1 MPIQLQKNY
10 SWYFCSTTSYF
21 PFLKPTC
28 SAIFQI
34 CCPKKDQCQKNMLS
48 CRNLVLLVQHHH
60 QLFTL
65 NTWDKMTTW
74 ECYCSTLSVTI
85 AAPPEILCSLYLHW
99 KNRYVSTIAAP
110 WCYYC
115 STIKSILCF
124 FNGKM
129 PTCDWYWWYYCS
141 TTIFTT
147 CRTNKQFDK
156 IIRFE
161 TKDFSRFRGLLSVSF
176 FQKKLSSNPF
186 LFLIFKFWAK
196 VKKTLALSLPAENQ
210 QED

>member
-1 MPIQLQKNY
+1 
-10 SWYFCSTTSYF
+10 
-21 PFLKPTC
+21 
-28 SAIFQI
+28 
-34 CCPKKDQCQKNMLS
+34 
-48 CRNLVLLVQHHH
+48 
-60 QLFTL
+60 
-65 NTWDKMTTW
+65 MTTW

-124 FNGKM
+124 FTGKM
-129 PTCDWYWWYYCS
+129 LTCDWYWWYYCS

-176 FQKKLSSNPF
+176 FQKNYHQIHFCFFSNFQVLGKGQKKLGSFAPSWEPASSSRIRAQAIRHSSSKNSRNV
-186 LFLIFKFWAK
+186 AYG
-196 VKKTLALSLPAENQ
+196 TH
-210 QED
+210 

>member
-21 PFLKPTC
+21 PFLEPTC
-28 SAIFQI
+28 SAKKNMLS
-34 CCPKKDQCQKNMLS
+34 CPKKDQCQKNMLS

-85 AAPPEILCSLYLHW
+85 AAPPEILRSLYLHW

-124 FNGKM
+124 FTGKM

-161 TKDFSRFRGLLSVSF
+161 TKDFSRLWFAISF
-176 FQKKLSSNPF
+176 VFSKKISSNPF
-186 LFLIFKFWAK
+186 LVFSNFQVLGKGQKNLGSFAP
-196 VKKTLALSLPAENQ
+196 S
-210 QED
+210 

>member
-1 MPIQLQKNY
+1 
-10 SWYFCSTTSYF
+10 
-21 PFLKPTC
+21 
-28 SAIFQI
+28 
-34 CCPKKDQCQKNMLS
+34 
-48 CRNLVLLVQHHH
+48 
-60 QLFTL
+60 
-65 NTWDKMTTW
+65 MTTW

-141 TTIFTT
+141 TTIITT

-176 FQKKLSSNPF
+176 FQKISSNPF
-186 LFLIFKFWAK
+186 LVFSNFQVLGKGQKNLGSFAP
-196 VKKTLALSLPAENQ
+196 S
-210 QED
+210 

>member
-21 PFLKPTC
+21 PFLEPTC

-115 STIKSILCF
+115 STIKSMLCF
-124 FNGKM
+124 LMGKCQHAIGIGGTIAAPPLLQHAE
-129 PTCDWYWWYYCS
+129 PTNNL
-141 TTIFTT
+141 I
-147 CRTNKQFDK
+147 
-156 IIRFE
+156 
-161 TKDFSRFRGLLSVSF
+161 
-176 FQKKLSSNPF
+176 KL
-186 LFLIFKFWAK
+186 
-196 VKKTLALSLPAENQ
+196 
-210 QED
+210 

>member
-1 MPIQLQKNY
+1 MQRHMGQNDY
-10 SWYFCSTTSYF
+10 
-21 PFLKPTC
+21 
-28 SAIFQI
+28 
-34 CCPKKDQCQKNMLS
+34 MG
-48 CRNLVLLVQHHH
+48 VLLQH
-60 QLFTL
+60 
-65 NTWDKMTTW
+65 
-74 ECYCSTLSVTI
+74 
-85 AAPPEILCSLYLHW
+85 PE
-99 KNRYVSTIAAP
+99 
-110 WCYYC
+110 CYYC

-124 FNGKM
+124 FTGKM

-176 FQKKLSSNPF
+176 FQTKYHQIHF
-186 LFLIFKFWAK
+186 WFFLIFKFWAK

-210 QED
+210 QAIASLSVLWLSPSVSCNRAGMLQHAVSFRSVYYNDTATA

>member
-1 MPIQLQKNY
+1 
-10 SWYFCSTTSYF
+10 
-21 PFLKPTC
+21 
-28 SAIFQI
+28 
-34 CCPKKDQCQKNMLS
+34 
-48 CRNLVLLVQHHH
+48 
-60 QLFTL
+60 
-65 NTWDKMTTW
+65 MTTW

-85 AAPPEILCSLYLHW
+85 AAPPEILCSLYLHL

-176 FQKKLSSNPF
+176 FQKILSSNPF
-186 LFLIFKFWAK
+186 FFLIFKFWAK

-210 QED
+210 QVPGWDTQGPNTRLSWLGPPACACACLREPGGHAVHVPTRECDGNHTRPHR